1 MTQKILERIESLVN
15 NEMNDTLESIVQ
27 TMDFDEAGERLI
39 RGELD
44 DKNDDLVS
52 CMKSLIHIA
61 QYIETDTTIDSI
73 MTDDT
78 YDRLLAKYKE
88 LSHDDFIGTPIE
100 EISNRKLTKHDY
112 PEAVGTLH
120 KVHFVHTIDI
130 PKNDSRK
137 SLEQWVDNINKV
149 YDDNHIKD
157 KIVMG
162 VSYKHDGVSAVFEF
176 DENCK
181 LIKIVTR
188 RDTDKG
194 LGVDITHIVKDKNGD
209 IDYDYLYGKLFN
221 DLDIFNQLLDAK
233 TPFCIKTE
241 IMVYKND
248 LEAFNKTVSPN
259 NIKRNHRSCA
269 TSIINTDEESYDTN
283 WKYYLT
289 IQPLQ
294 VSVNKKL
301 ELNNESGNWT
311 LIGTINGRYQY
322 ICPDIILVNKE
333 DCDVDNI
340 AECGKLLRDLA
351 DSMGQPIDGIV
362 VSVLN
367 ENLVNLLG
375 RSHHKNN
382 FQVALK
388 FAAGTQKTKLKK
400 VSFSVGKIAGTITPI
415 AEVEPVVIMGNTIS
429 NVGLSNYKKLDRL
442 HLHEGDEVIVQYD
455 IVPKLLKDDT
465 CTESNNELITGPKE
479 CPICGQPLT
488 IEGDVVRCKNID
500 CPSRFAGRVFNYIAK
515 TGIDGIGMSTIYDLI
530 DLGCLKTIGDLYRL
544 DRYKNDIIN
553 MQGYGDVSYN
563 NIITNI
569 DKRRLLYPH
578 EILGSIGIP
587 DIGLSTMEKICREI
601 PIHDLLSCQDYVID
615 KMISIKGI
623 GDNKAMRIMDGIM
636 KLNSDIQDLLSV
648 IDIKEYSN
656 DVPTKAV
663 LFTGVRDKDFC
674 KFLCETNNLKEADSL
689 TQDVVLVIRK
699 DDNTNTTKVK
709 SAKEKNISI
718 MNIDDAKKHFNYKSN
733 L

>member
-120 KVHFVHTIDI
+120 KVHFLHTIDI

-137 SLEQWVDNINKV
+137 SLEQWVDNVNKV

-241 IMVYKND
+241 IMVYKYD

-259 NIKRNHRSCA
+259 NIKRNHRS
-269 TSIINTDEESYDTN
+269 
-283 WKYYLT
+283 
-289 IQPLQ
+289 
-294 VSVNKKL
+294 
-301 ELNNESGNWT
+301 
-311 LIGTINGRYQY
+311 
-322 ICPDIILVNKE
+322 
-333 DCDVDNI
+333 
-340 AECGKLLRDLA
+340 
-351 DSMGQPIDGIV
+351 
-362 VSVLN
+362 
-367 ENLVNLLG
+367 
-375 RSHHKNN
+375 
-382 FQVALK
+382 
-388 FAAGTQKTKLKK
+388 
-400 VSFSVGKIAGTITPI
+400 
-415 AEVEPVVIMGNTIS
+415 
-429 NVGLSNYKKLDRL
+429 
-442 HLHEGDEVIVQYD
+442 
-455 IVPKLLKDDT
+455 
-465 CTESNNELITGPKE
+465 
-479 CPICGQPLT
+479 
-488 IEGDVVRCKNID
+488 
-500 CPSRFAGRVFNYIAK
+500 
-515 TGIDGIGMSTIYDLI
+515 
-530 DLGCLKTIGDLYRL
+530 
-544 DRYKNDIIN
+544 
-553 MQGYGDVSYN
+553 
-563 NIITNI
+563 
-569 DKRRLLYPH
+569 
-578 EILGSIGIP
+578 
-587 DIGLSTMEKICREI
+587 
-601 PIHDLLSCQDYVID
+601 
-615 KMISIKGI
+615 
-623 GDNKAMRIMDGIM
+623 
-636 KLNSDIQDLLSV
+636 
-648 IDIKEYSN
+648 
-656 DVPTKAV
+656 
-663 LFTGVRDKDFC
+663 
-674 KFLCETNNLKEADSL
+674 
-689 TQDVVLVIRK
+689 
-699 DDNTNTTKVK
+699 
-709 SAKEKNISI
+709 
-718 MNIDDAKKHFNYKSN
+718 
-733 L
+733 